1 MINGHPGHVTS
12 VCLDLHRTSV
22 RDAFFVIF
30 PSPQCAVGRAAA
42 GDVPWCHACLF
53 PTQHDTRSAR
63 DHIQPTRRCP
73 AQRPQGIVGNLSPK
87 RLPACFLGLA
97 AADMLNVPPLCWG
110 ARGGGDGGWGGEL
123 KKRSCQI
130 AGGPMS
136 AARQT
141 DRCINHTPAP
151 LRVPASPPPPP
162 RCGPT
167 PPRPPPR
174 VQLHPFRHDVT
185 GAAGVRLS
193 THSAR
198 VLGW

>member
-1 MINGHPGHVTS
+1 MSGFAPDVS
-12 VCLDLHRTSV
+12 SRC
-22 RDAFFVIF
+22 FFCDF
-30 PSPQCAVGRAAA
+30 PVPAAAA

-87 RLPACFLGLA
+87 RLPACLLGLA
-97 AADMLNVPPLCWG
+97 AADMLNVAPLCWG
-110 ARGGGDGGWGGEL
+110 ARGRGDGEGWGGEL

-141 DRCINHTPAP
+141 DRCINHTPAL
-151 LRVPASPPPPP
+151 LRVPASPPPP

-167 PPRPPPR
+167 PPVRPHASSCTRSAMMSPVAPGSGSR
-174 VQLHPFRHDVT
+174 PIAHCI
-185 GAAGVRLS
+185 GVLS
-193 THSAR
+193 AM
-198 VLGW
+198 